1 MMQSVTPPAYREWVP
16 PAALARH
23 VARIWTRQGVSDGRP
38 ATVLP
43 DGSADL
49 VLAGGRLM
57 LVGTMTR
64 AFSAVGSG
72 AAAGVRLRPEAARLL
87 GFPAFELTD
96 TRIPVADGWG
106 RAGTEI
112 EERALEAGGPDAVAA
127 VLAAAVADRI
137 DRDASVDALVGA
149 AA

>member
-49 VLAGGRLM
+49 LLAGGRLM

-64 AFSAVGSG
+64 AFSAVGAG
-72 AAAGVRLRPEAARLL
+72 AAGGGAPHPPAGPGLGGSPLLARPA
-87 GFPAFELTD
+87 P
-96 TRIPVADGWG
+96 P
-106 RAGTEI
+106 
-112 EERALEAGGPDAVAA
+112 P
-127 VLAAAVADRI
+127 
-137 DRDASVDALVGA
+137 
-149 AA
+149 